1 MVGSVC
7 NGITSAHSCKPDGI
21 VLENL
26 IIYPIIKSQCHLVL
40 YLSSISNNGWQRR
53 RVWMAEGK
61 SL

>member
-1 MVGSVC
+1 M
-7 NGITSAHSCKPDGI
+7 TSAHVCKPGEI

-26 IIYPIIKSQCHLVL
+26 IIYPIIKSQYNVVPH
-40 YLSSISNNGWQRR
+40 LSSISNNERQRR